1 MLRSNERIRLILL
14 VSAFL
19 VGETALFIIMGVT
32 GETEYMALGTFL
44 ARLAMYI
51 FSLFVTL
58 SSYTHDF
65 QELVKYGVSRRT
77 SLIAVTL
84 DTLAVPLVLE
94 LVFVGT
100 SLLERL
106 LMGRIFGAYDE
117 YKLFELTGVQSFLL
131 GILLVLVIFLMGLLA
146 AVCINKFGHNGMI
159 AVYFIYLILFMLM
172 SQVSRLAERFTWL
185 GAALTAMLAHPAVTV
200 SALIIVALAACA
212 FMFRSIFKSAV

>member
-1 MLRSNERIRLILL
+1 MFNSNEKVRLILL
-14 VSAFL
+14 ASAFL
-19 VGETALFIIMGVT
+19 VSEVILFIIMGTT
-32 GETEYMALGTFL
+32 GETEYIALGTFL
-44 ARLAMYI
+44 TRLIMYI
-51 FSLFVTL
+51 FSLFITL

-84 DTLAVPLVLE
+84 DTLAVPLILE

-106 LMGRIFGAYDE
+106 LMEKIFGAYDE
-117 YKLFELTGVQSFLL
+117 YKLFELTDIQSFLL
-131 GILLVLVIFLMGLLA
+131 GILLVLVIFIMGLLA

-172 SQVSRLAERFTWL
+172 SQAGSLAKRFTWL
-185 GAALTAMLAHPAVTV
+185 GTALTAMLAHPAVTL